1 MKIRL
6 DKILANGGL
15 GSRKE
20 VNDLISEGRVK
31 VDGLIVTKG
40 KTKVKEDAT
49 IEIDTKVVDAKP
61 YVYYLLYK
69 PPGYIS
75 ASRDR
80 RETVIDLIDPYDR
93 RKGLFPVGRL
103 DFDTSGL
110 VMITNDGRLAHK
122 LLSPKKH
129 IPKKYLAQLDL
140 PCDSKDMDRFEQGI
154 MLVPE
159 GKLSL
164 PAHLEILD
172 DNKAIVTIK
181 EGKYHQ
187 VKRMFGAC
195 GKKVLKLKR
204 LSMGPLELGN
214 LKIGEYR
221 KLEDREIENLK
232 AYLNS

>member
-6 DKILANGGL
+6 DKILANAGH

-31 VDGLIVTKG
+31 VDGETVIKG
-40 KTKVKEDAT
+40 KTKVEEDAI
-49 IEIDTKVVDAKP
+49 IEIDTKQVEVKP

-80 RETVIDLIDPYDR
+80 RQTVIDLIGPEDR

-103 DFDTSGL
+103 DMDTSGL
-110 VMITNDGRLAHK
+110 ALITNDGKLAHR

-129 IPKKYLAQLDL
+129 VPKKYLAQLDL
-140 PCDSKDMDRFEQGI
+140 PCDRRDIERFEQGI

-164 PAHLEILD
+164 PADLEILE
-172 DNKAIVTIK
+172 DNQAIVTIR

-204 LSMGPLELGN
+204 LSMGSLELGQ

-221 KLEDREIENLK
+221 QLEDWEVENLN
-232 AYLNS
+232 AYLG